1 MSKETL
7 STSETKKET
16 PKHVNA
22 LEEKYKE
29 QAKEEPHAKRLDP
42 ESIKETVDQ
51 LPEPVGYRLLV
62 LPFTPKEK
70 TKGGILLPNSTKED
84 MAYLTTV
91 GEVVALG
98 DLAYNDKDKFP
109 KGPWCKEGD
118 YICYA
123 KHAGQK
129 IQYKEVKMILL
140 YDDQVI
146 MKVQD
151 PKYLD
156 PTFNLSH

>member
-1 MSKETL
+1 MQQAHLGKTIKNDMWITNE
-7 STSETKKET
+7 EDEAT
-16 PKHVNA
+16 PDV
-22 LEEKYKE
+22 
-29 QAKEEPHAKRLDP
+29 
-42 ESIKETVDQ
+42 
-51 LPEPVGYRLLV
+51 LPELPGFHVLVRPVSV
-62 LPFTPKEK
+62 KEK
-70 TKGGILLPNSTKED
+70 TKGGIILPNSTKED
-84 MAYLTTV
+84 MSYLTTV
-91 GEVVALG
+91 GKVIKIG
-98 DLAYNDKDKFP
+98 NLAYNDTDKFP

-151 PKYLD
+151 PKFLD

>member
-1 MSKETL
+1 MQQAHLGNTIKNDMWITNE
-7 STSETKKET
+7 EDEAT
-16 PKHVNA
+16 PDV
-22 LEEKYKE
+22 
-29 QAKEEPHAKRLDP
+29 
-42 ESIKETVDQ
+42 
-51 LPEPVGYRLLV
+51 LPELPGFHVLVRPVSV
-62 LPFTPKEK
+62 KEK
-70 TKGGILLPNSTKED
+70 TKGGILIPNSTKED
-84 MAYLTTV
+84 MSYLTTV
-91 GEVVALG
+91 GKVIKIG
-98 DLAYNDKDKFP
+98 NLAYNDTDKFP

-146 MKVQD
+146 MKVED

>member
-1 MSKETL
+1 MQQAHLGNTIKNDVWITDEEYSD
-7 STSETKKET
+7 T
-16 PKHVNA
+16 PDV
-22 LEEKYKE
+22 
-29 QAKEEPHAKRLDP
+29 
-42 ESIKETVDQ
+42 
-51 LPEPVGYRLLV
+51 LPELPGFHVLVRPVSV
-62 LPFTPKEK
+62 KEK
-70 TKGGILLPNSTKED
+70 TKGGILIPNSTKED
-84 MAYLTTV
+84 MSYLTTV
-91 GEVVALG
+91 GKVIKMG
-98 DLAYNDKDKFP
+98 NLAYNDIDKFP

>member
-1 MSKETL
+1 MQQAHLGKTIKNDMWITDEEYSD
-7 STSETKKET
+7 T
-16 PKHVNA
+16 PNV
-22 LEEKYKE
+22 
-29 QAKEEPHAKRLDP
+29 
-42 ESIKETVDQ
+42 
-51 LPEPVGYRLLV
+51 LPELPGFHVLVRPVSV
-62 LPFTPKEK
+62 KEK
-70 TKGGILLPNSTKED
+70 TKGGIIIPNSTKED
-84 MAYLTTV
+84 MSYLTTV
-91 GEVVALG
+91 GKVIKIG
-98 DLAYNDKDKFP
+98 DLAYNDTDKFP

-129 IQYKEVKMILL
+129 IQYKEIKMILL

-146 MKVQD
+146 MKVED

>member
-1 MSKETL
+1 MQ
-7 STSETKKET
+7 
-16 PKHVNA
+16 
-22 LEEKYKE
+22 
-29 QAKEEPHAKRLDP
+29 QAHLGN
-42 ESIKETVDQ
+42 SIKNDMWITNEEEEATPDV
-51 LPEPVGYRLLV
+51 LPELPGFHVLVRPVSV
-62 LPFTPKEK
+62 KEK
-70 TKGGILLPNSTKED
+70 TKGGILIPNSTKED
-84 MAYLTTV
+84 MSYLTTV
-91 GEVVALG
+91 GKVIKMG
-98 DLAYNDKDKFP
+98 NLAYNDTDKFP

>member
-1 MSKETL
+1 MQQAHLGKTIKNDMWITNEEDEATPDVLPELPGFHVLVRPVSVKET
-7 STSETKKET
+7 
-16 PKHVNA
+16 
-22 LEEKYKE
+22 
-29 QAKEEPHAKRLDP
+29 
-42 ESIKETVDQ
+42 
-51 LPEPVGYRLLV
+51 
-62 LPFTPKEK
+62 
-70 TKGGILLPNSTKED
+70 TKGGIIIPNSTRED
-84 MAYLTTV
+84 MSYLTTV
-91 GEVVALG
+91 GKVIKIG
-98 DLAYNDKDKFP
+98 SLAYNDTDKFP

-146 MKVQD
+146 MKVED

>member
-1 MSKETL
+1 MQQAHLGKTIKNDMWITNKED
-7 STSETKKET
+7 KDT
-16 PKHVNA
+16 PDV
-22 LEEKYKE
+22 
-29 QAKEEPHAKRLDP
+29 
-42 ESIKETVDQ
+42 
-51 LPEPVGYRLLV
+51 LPELPGFHVLVRPVSV
-62 LPFTPKEK
+62 KEK
-70 TKGGILLPNSTKED
+70 TKGGIIIPNSTKED
-84 MAYLTTV
+84 MSYLTTV
-91 GEVVALG
+91 GKVIKIG
-98 DLAYNDKDKFP
+98 NLAYNDKDKFP

-129 IQYKEVKMILL
+129 IQYKEIKMILL

>member
-1 MSKETL
+1 MQQAHLGKTIKNDMWITDEEYSATPDVLPELPGFHVLVRPVSVKET
-7 STSETKKET
+7 
-16 PKHVNA
+16 
-22 LEEKYKE
+22 
-29 QAKEEPHAKRLDP
+29 
-42 ESIKETVDQ
+42 
-51 LPEPVGYRLLV
+51 
-62 LPFTPKEK
+62 
-70 TKGGILLPNSTKED
+70 TKGGIIIPNSTRED
-84 MAYLTTV
+84 MSYLTTV
-91 GEVVALG
+91 GKVIKMG
-98 DLAYNDKDKFP
+98 NLAYNDTDKFP

-151 PKYLD
+151 PKFLD

>member
-1 MSKETL
+1 MQQAHLGKTIKNDMWITNKED
-7 STSETKKET
+7 KDT
-16 PKHVNA
+16 PDV
-22 LEEKYKE
+22 
-29 QAKEEPHAKRLDP
+29 
-42 ESIKETVDQ
+42 
-51 LPEPVGYRLLV
+51 LPELPGFHVLVRPVSV
-62 LPFTPKEK
+62 KEK
-70 TKGGILLPNSTKED
+70 TKGGILIPNSTKED
-84 MAYLTTV
+84 MSYLTTV
-91 GEVVALG
+91 GKVIKIG
-98 DLAYNDKDKFP
+98 DLAYNDTDKFP

>member
-1 MSKETL
+1 MQQAHLGKTIKNDMWITNE
-7 STSETKKET
+7 EEEAT
-16 PKHVNA
+16 PDV
-22 LEEKYKE
+22 
-29 QAKEEPHAKRLDP
+29 
-42 ESIKETVDQ
+42 
-51 LPEPVGYRLLV
+51 LPELPGFHVLVRPVSV
-62 LPFTPKEK
+62 KEK
-70 TKGGILLPNSTKED
+70 TKGGIIIPNSTKED
-84 MAYLTTV
+84 MSYLTTV
-91 GEVVALG
+91 GKVIKIG
-98 DLAYNDKDKFP
+98 NLAYNDKDKFP

>member
-1 MSKETL
+1 MQQAHLGKTIKNDMWITDEEYSD
-7 STSETKKET
+7 T
-16 PKHVNA
+16 PDV
-22 LEEKYKE
+22 
-29 QAKEEPHAKRLDP
+29 
-42 ESIKETVDQ
+42 
-51 LPEPVGYRLLV
+51 LPELPGFHVLVRPVSV
-62 LPFTPKEK
+62 KEK
-70 TKGGILLPNSTKED
+70 TKGGILIPNSTKED
-84 MAYLTTV
+84 MSYLTTV
-91 GEVVALG
+91 GKVIKIG
-98 DLAYNDKDKFP
+98 NLAYNDKDKFA

>member
-1 MSKETL
+1 MQQAHLGKTIKNDMWITNKED
-7 STSETKKET
+7 KDT
-16 PKHVNA
+16 PDV
-22 LEEKYKE
+22 
-29 QAKEEPHAKRLDP
+29 
-42 ESIKETVDQ
+42 
-51 LPEPVGYRLLV
+51 LPELPGFHVLVRPVSV
-62 LPFTPKEK
+62 KEK
-70 TKGGILLPNSTKED
+70 TKGGIIIPNSTKED
-84 MAYLTTV
+84 MSYLTTV
-91 GEVVALG
+91 GKVIKIG
-98 DLAYNDKDKFP
+98 DLAYNDTDKFP

>member
-1 MSKETL
+1 MQQAHLGNTIKNDVWITDEEYSD
-7 STSETKKET
+7 T
-16 PKHVNA
+16 PDV
-22 LEEKYKE
+22 
-29 QAKEEPHAKRLDP
+29 
-42 ESIKETVDQ
+42 
-51 LPEPVGYRLLV
+51 LPELPGFHVLVRPVSV
-62 LPFTPKEK
+62 KEK
-70 TKGGILLPNSTKED
+70 TKGGILIPNSTKED
-84 MAYLTTV
+84 MSYLTTV
-91 GEVVALG
+91 GKVIKIG
-98 DLAYNDKDKFP
+98 NLAYNDTDKFP

-146 MKVQD
+146 MKVED
-151 PKYLD
+151 PKHLD

>member
-1 MSKETL
+1 MQQAHLGKTIKNDMWITNKED
-7 STSETKKET
+7 KDT
-16 PKHVNA
+16 PDV
-22 LEEKYKE
+22 
-29 QAKEEPHAKRLDP
+29 
-42 ESIKETVDQ
+42 
-51 LPEPVGYRLLV
+51 LPELPGFHVLVRPVSV
-62 LPFTPKEK
+62 KEK
-70 TKGGILLPNSTKED
+70 TKGGIIIPNSTKED
-84 MAYLTTV
+84 MSYLTTV
-91 GEVVALG
+91 GKVIKIG
-98 DLAYNDKDKFP
+98 NLAYNDTDKFP

>member
-1 MSKETL
+1 MQQAHLGNTIKNDIWITNE
-7 STSETKKET
+7 EDEAT
-16 PKHVNA
+16 PDV
-22 LEEKYKE
+22 
-29 QAKEEPHAKRLDP
+29 
-42 ESIKETVDQ
+42 
-51 LPEPVGYRLLV
+51 LPELPGFHVLVRPVSV
-62 LPFTPKEK
+62 KEK
-70 TKGGILLPNSTKED
+70 TKGGIIIPNSTKED
-84 MAYLTTV
+84 MSYLTTV
-91 GEVVALG
+91 GKVIKIG
-98 DLAYNDKDKFP
+98 NLAYNDTDKFP

>member
-1 MSKETL
+1 MQ
-7 STSETKKET
+7 
-16 PKHVNA
+16 
-22 LEEKYKE
+22 
-29 QAKEEPHAKRLDP
+29 QAHLGN
-42 ESIKETVDQ
+42 SIKNDMWITNEEEEATPDV
-51 LPEPVGYRLLV
+51 LPELPGFHVLVRPVSV
-62 LPFTPKEK
+62 KEK

-84 MAYLTTV
+84 MSYLTTV
-91 GEVVALG
+91 GKVIKIG
-98 DLAYNDKDKFP
+98 NLAYNDTDKFP

-146 MKVQD
+146 MKVED

>member
-1 MSKETL
+1 MQQAHLGKTIKNDIWITDEEYSD
-7 STSETKKET
+7 T
-16 PKHVNA
+16 PNV
-22 LEEKYKE
+22 
-29 QAKEEPHAKRLDP
+29 
-42 ESIKETVDQ
+42 
-51 LPEPVGYRLLV
+51 LPELPGFHVLVRPVSV
-62 LPFTPKEK
+62 KEK
-70 TKGGILLPNSTKED
+70 TKGGILIPNSTKED
-84 MAYLTTV
+84 MSYLTTV
-91 GEVVALG
+91 GKVIKIG
-98 DLAYNDKDKFP
+98 NLAYNDTDKFP

>member
-1 MSKETL
+1 MQQAHLGKTIKNDMWITNKED
-7 STSETKKET
+7 KDT
-16 PKHVNA
+16 PDV
-22 LEEKYKE
+22 
-29 QAKEEPHAKRLDP
+29 
-42 ESIKETVDQ
+42 
-51 LPEPVGYRLLV
+51 LPELPGFHVLVRPVSV
-62 LPFTPKEK
+62 KEK
-70 TKGGILLPNSTKED
+70 TKGGIIIPNSTKED
-84 MAYLTTV
+84 MSYLTTV
-91 GEVVALG
+91 GKVIKIG
-98 DLAYNDKDKFP
+98 NLAYNDTDKFP

-146 MKVQD
+146 MKVED
-151 PKYLD
+151 PKHLD

>member
-1 MSKETL
+1 MQ
-7 STSETKKET
+7 
-16 PKHVNA
+16 
-22 LEEKYKE
+22 
-29 QAKEEPHAKRLDP
+29 QAHLGK
-42 ESIKETVDQ
+42 SIKNDMWITNEEEEATPDI
-51 LPEPVGYRLLV
+51 LPELPGFHVLVRPVSV
-62 LPFTPKEK
+62 KEK
-70 TKGGILLPNSTKED
+70 TKGGILIPNSTKED
-84 MAYLTTV
+84 MSYLTTV
-91 GEVVALG
+91 GKVIKIG
-98 DLAYNDKDKFP
+98 NLAYNDTDKFP

-146 MKVQD
+146 MKVED

-156 PTFNLSH
+156 PTFNLTH

>member
-1 MSKETL
+1 MQ
-7 STSETKKET
+7 
-16 PKHVNA
+16 
-22 LEEKYKE
+22 
-29 QAKEEPHAKRLDP
+29 QAHLGN
-42 ESIKETVDQ
+42 SIKNDMWITEEEEEATPDI
-51 LPEPVGYRLLV
+51 LPELPGFHILVRPVSV
-62 LPFTPKEK
+62 KEK

-84 MAYLTTV
+84 MSYLTTV
-91 GEVVALG
+91 GKVIKMG
-98 DLAYNDKDKFP
+98 NLAYNDTDKFP

>member
-1 MSKETL
+1 MQQAHLGKTIKNDMWITNKED
-7 STSETKKET
+7 KDT
-16 PKHVNA
+16 PDV
-22 LEEKYKE
+22 
-29 QAKEEPHAKRLDP
+29 
-42 ESIKETVDQ
+42 
-51 LPEPVGYRLLV
+51 LPELPGFHVLVRPVSV
-62 LPFTPKEK
+62 KEK
-70 TKGGILLPNSTKED
+70 TKGGIIIPNSTKED
-84 MAYLTTV
+84 MSYLTTV
-91 GEVVALG
+91 GKVIKIG
-98 DLAYNDKDKFP
+98 NLAYNDTDKFP

-151 PKYLD
+151 PKFLD